1 MEMTSSQSFERAVE
15 KERLVMTG
23 SLRDEGGTP
32 RWLAFFATEP
42 ERGVSGL
49 RYSTEKA
56 REERTL
62 TELVPARIPNDARV
76 PQRTIGARCEDRL
89 AVVAVVPHEMGR
101 RMVAT
106 ALLEQARCSFGR
118 VEEPLLFRD
127 GISKIR
133 EKRSKERTL
142 IELSPPDVII
152 IGWP

>member
-1 MEMTSSQSFERAVE
+1 M
-15 KERLVMTG
+15 
-23 SLRDEGGTP
+23 
-32 RWLAFFATEP
+32 
-42 ERGVSGL
+42 SGL